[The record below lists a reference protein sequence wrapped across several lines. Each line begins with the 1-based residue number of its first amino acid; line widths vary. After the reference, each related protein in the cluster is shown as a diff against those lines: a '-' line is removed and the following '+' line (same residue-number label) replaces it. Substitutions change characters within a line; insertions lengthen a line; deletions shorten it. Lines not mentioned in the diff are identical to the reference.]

1 MSIQP
6 TDNNRFASLDYRST
20 ETQTVTP
27 SNSITTDVVSTGV
40 TSSVVVAST
49 TNSLSLTALGEQLDA
64 ASDVDW
70 NQVNKIRQA
79 IENGDLSVD
88 LDRLSQSILEMHQS

>member
-1 MSIQP
+1 MSIQL
-6 TDNNRFASLDYRST
+6 TDSNGFASRDYLSN
-20 ETQTVTP
+20 ETQSVTT
-27 SNSITTDVVSTGV
+27 SNSITPDAVSVGV
-40 TSSVVVAST
+40 TSSVVST

-70 NQVNKIRQA
+70 VQVSKIRQA

-88 LDRLSQSILEMHQS
+88 LDSLSQSILEMHQP

>member
-6 TDNNRFASLDYRST
+6 TDGNRFASLDYLSN

-27 SNSITTDVVSTGV
+27 SSSITADAVSVGV
-40 TSSVVVAST
+40 TSSVVAT

-70 NQVNKIRQA
+70 DQVSKIRQA

-88 LDRLSQSILEMHQS
+88 LDSLSQSILEMHQS

>member
-6 TDNNRFASLDYRST
+6 TDGNRFASLDYLSN

-27 SNSITTDVVSTGV
+27 SSSITPDAVSVGV
-40 TSSVVVAST
+40 TSSVVAT

-70 NQVNKIRQA
+70 DQVSKIRQA

-88 LDRLSQSILEMHQS
+88 LDSLSQSILEMHQS

>member
-6 TDNNRFASLDYRST
+6 TDSNRFASLDYRSA
-20 ETQTVTP
+20 EAQTVTP
-27 SNSITTDVVSTGV
+27 TSSVTTDVVSTRV
-40 TSSVVVAST
+40 TSSVVAST
-49 TNSLSLTALGEQLDA
+49 TSSLSLTALEDQLDA

-88 LDRLSQSILEMHQS
+88 LESLSQSILEMHQP

>member
-6 TDNNRFASLDYRST
+6 TDSNRFASLDYLSN
-20 ETQTVTP
+20 ETQTITP
-27 SNSITTDVVSTGV
+27 SSSVTTDAVSVGV
-40 TSSVVVAST
+40 TSSVVATS
-49 TNSLSLTALGEQLDA
+49 NSLSLTALGEQLDA

-70 NQVNKIRQA
+70 NQVSKIRQA

-88 LDRLSQSILEMHQS
+88 LDSLSQSILEMHQS